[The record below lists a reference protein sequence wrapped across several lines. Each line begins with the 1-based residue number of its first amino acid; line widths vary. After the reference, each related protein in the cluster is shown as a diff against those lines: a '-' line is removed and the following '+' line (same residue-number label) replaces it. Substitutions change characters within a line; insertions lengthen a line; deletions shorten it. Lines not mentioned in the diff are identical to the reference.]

1 MVVDVLMSAVLL
13 VQMSYSIAGELVHEI
28 LGITLFAL
36 FIAHHI
42 LAIPFTKGM
51 FKNARTPLGAV
62 KLALDVLLTLAMLC
76 VILSALPIS
85 QYVFAFLGLS
95 GLSSL
100 GRAMHLAGAYQ
111 LFVLIGLHIG
121 MHMDMMLAGLSM
133 GCDGLRV
140 GLEDL
145 VGGIVAAPDEE
156 DLVGNALVTVG
167 LDETGV
173 VHDDRYEL
181 VELPADV
188 GGLDNGHSNGLAD
201 PLAVLIREGDDR
213 VVLDSVLSSVVL
225 ELLTLEH
232 EYCNRIRI

>member
-1 MVVDVLMSAVLL
+1 MKTKKILRMVVDVLMSAVLL

-42 LAIPFTKGM
+42 LAIPFTKGL

-62 KLALDVLLTLAMLC
+62 KLALDVLLTPAMLC
-76 VILSALPIS
+76 VMLSALPIS

-121 MHMDMMLAGLSM
+121 MHMDMMLAKPLKKKAGKVIIITACAAVFAAGSYFFASEGLYRYMFFIDSFAFIDSSLSLPLFIGKYLLILGAFAVAGFGLSSIIK
-133 GCDGLRV
+133 RQ
-140 GLEDL
+140 
-145 VGGIVAAPDEE
+145 
-156 DLVGNALVTVG
+156 
-167 LDETGV
+167 
-173 VHDDRYEL
+173 R
-181 VELPADV
+181 
-188 GGLDNGHSNGLAD
+188 
-201 PLAVLIREGDDR
+201 RKKK
-213 VVLDSVLSSVVL
+213 
-225 ELLTLEH
+225 
-232 EYCNRIRI
+232 